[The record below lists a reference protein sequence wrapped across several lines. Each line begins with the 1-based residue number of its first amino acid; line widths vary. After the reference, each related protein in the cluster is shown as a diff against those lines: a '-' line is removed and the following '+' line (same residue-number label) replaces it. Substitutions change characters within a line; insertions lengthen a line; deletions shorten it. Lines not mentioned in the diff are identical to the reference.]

1 MQLIFEHKKMSTE
14 TKPIILFIKK
24 AAPEKTET
32 TSSTY
37 YITTYYITYI
47 PPNS

>member
-14 TKPIILFIKK
+14 TKPNIFIKK